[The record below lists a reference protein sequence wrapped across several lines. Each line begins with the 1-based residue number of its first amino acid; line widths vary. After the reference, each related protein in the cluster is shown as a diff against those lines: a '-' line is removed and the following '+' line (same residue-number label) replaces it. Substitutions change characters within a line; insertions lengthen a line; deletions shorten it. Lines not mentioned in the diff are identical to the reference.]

1 MKYHH
6 AVLPIAFIILFVC
19 IVGCSSPSS
28 SSGSGYTN
36 TTLILN
42 ASRSPEVPA
51 DTNTTLTAI
60 YFYGNG
66 CSACEKAKPL
76 IADFQAR
83 HPELHIEMLE
93 VNDNRT
99 NFDKFIA
106 MNNQYGIPNTKW
118 AIPTI
123 FIGKNALVSVTGIK
137 DHFEEDILA
146 EKQRIA
152 AGNPPG

>member
-6 AVLPIAFIILFVC
+6 AVLPVAFIILLVC
-19 IVGCSSPSS
+19 IVGCSSTSS

-36 TTLILN
+36 TTLMLN
-42 ASRSPEVPA
+42 ASPSPEVPA

-99 NFDKFIA
+99 NFDKFIT
-106 MNNQYGIPNTKW
+106 MNNQYGVPNTRW

-123 FIGKNALVSVTGIK
+123 FIGKNALVSVTEIK

-152 AGNPPG
+152 TGNPPN